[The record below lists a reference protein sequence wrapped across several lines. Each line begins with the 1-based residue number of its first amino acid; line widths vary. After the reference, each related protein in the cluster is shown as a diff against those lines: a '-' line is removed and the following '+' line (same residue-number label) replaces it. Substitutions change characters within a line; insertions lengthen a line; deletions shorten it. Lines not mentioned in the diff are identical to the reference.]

1 MQTPAAFRFRSPSPE
16 ATHAVARALSSVL
29 EEGGLVIALQ
39 GPLGAG
45 KTGFVK
51 GLAEG
56 LGLDPCIVSSP
67 TFVISHE
74 YPVPGRDVRLV
85 HLDLYR
91 LEHAAELEAVGF
103 LDLLDTRSVVA
114 IEWADRIPAA
124 LPADHLAIALSH
136 PTDEGHDPASQ
147 AMTNVREISVSAH
160 GLVARSVLQR
170 WGLCLGIAGTVRV
183 ENVACP

>member
-1 MQTPAAFRFRSPSPE
+1 METLAALRFRSPSPE

-29 EEGGLVIALQ
+29 EEGGLVIALH

-56 LGLDPCIVSSP
+56 LGLDPGLVTSP
-67 TFVISHE
+67 TFVIANE
-74 YPVPGRDVRLV
+74 YPPSERGVRLV

-91 LEHAAELEAVGF
+91 LERATELESAGF
-103 LDLLDTRSVVA
+103 LDVLDAQSVVV
-114 IEWADRIPAA
+114 IEWADRMPEA
-124 LPADHLAIALSH
+124 LPADRLEIELS
-136 PTDEGHDPASQ
+136 PPSPGAGEFE
-147 AMTNVREISVSAH
+147 RFISVSAH
-160 GLVARSVLQR
+160 GLLSASVLRR
-170 WGLCLGIAGTVRV
+170 WSLCLGISGTVEL